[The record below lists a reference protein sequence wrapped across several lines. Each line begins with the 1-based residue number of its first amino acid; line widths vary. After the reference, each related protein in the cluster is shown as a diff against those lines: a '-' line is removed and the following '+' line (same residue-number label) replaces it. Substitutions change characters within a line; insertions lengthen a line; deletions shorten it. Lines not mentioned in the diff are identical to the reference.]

1 MLATYYIRISTC
13 QIYFYPALVFISSL
27 YEVALYMIYIYVCI
41 YICHFLYVYLILYQG
56 IMEEQSDCVY
66 PV

>member
-1 MLATYYIRISTC
+1 
-13 QIYFYPALVFISSL
+13 
-27 YEVALYMIYIYVCI
+27 MIYIYVCI

-56 IMEEQSDCVY
+56 TKEEQSDWVH